1 MQYGIYYAY
10 WETEWGGNFVP
21 YVEKC
26 ARLGFDVLEV
36 ACGAFDRENDAF
48 FHELA
53 AAARANG
60 MALTGGYGP
69 RKEHDLA
76 TADNAQAEQAFRFY
90 ADMFRKMELAGIDR
104 LGGAL
109 YSYWPA
115 HGTPQTDKAADTA
128 RSVRRMQR
136 LADLASDHGITLG
149 MEALNRFEGYLINT
163 AQECIDYV
171 RAVDR
176 PNVKVML
183 DTFHMNIEED
193 SLTDAIRRSGK
204 LLGHFHVGEANRRC
218 PGPNGR
224 FDWYAIGQ
232 CTPGVIAVNTATFVG
247 QKQKGVLG
255 GIAATLGV
263 VFPSLVI
270 ITIIAAF
277 IRNFADL
284 PAVQNAFAGIRAC
297 VCVLILNA
305 VVKLW
310 KKSVVDWKAF
320 LIFAVVF
327 LGSVFLDLSPVLY
340 VLAAALAGVVIKSLE
355 VRAK

>member
-76 TADNAQAEQAFRFY
+76 TADNAQAEQTFRFY

-193 SLTDAIRRSGK
+193 SMVEAILLAGNK
-204 LLGHFHVGEANRRC
+204 LGHFHVGENNRRV
-218 PGPNGR
+218 PGKGGFPWYEIGMALRAIGYQKNVVMEPFVMSGGGVGSDIKVWRDLSNGATTEQLDADARRSVEYLRYVFEGPNSDYR
-224 FDWYAIGQ
+224 S
-232 CTPGVIAVNTATFVG
+232 
-247 QKQKGVLG
+247 VL
-255 GIAATLGV
+255 
-263 VFPSLVI
+263 
-270 ITIIAAF
+270 
-277 IRNFADL
+277 R
-284 PAVQNAFAGIRAC
+284 
-297 VCVLILNA
+297 
-305 VVKLW
+305 K
-310 KKSVVDWKAF
+310 
-320 LIFAVVF
+320 
-327 LGSVFLDLSPVLY
+327 
-340 VLAAALAGVVIKSLE
+340 
-355 VRAK
+355 

>member
-76 TADNAQAEQAFRFY
+76 TADNAQAEQTFRFY

-128 RSVRRMQR
+128 RSARRMQR

-193 SLTDAIRRSGK
+193 SPHRR
-204 LLGHFHVGEANRRC
+204 HPPQRQAARPFPRRRGEPPLPRPEWPLRLARHRT
-218 PGPNGR
+218 G
-224 FDWYAIGQ
+224 
-232 CTPGVIAVNTATFVG
+232 
-247 QKQKGVLG
+247 
-255 GIAATLGV
+255 AA
-263 VFPSLVI
+263 
-270 ITIIAAF
+270 
-277 IRNFADL
+277 
-284 PAVQNAFAGIRAC
+284 
-297 VCVLILNA
+297 
-305 VVKLW
+305 
-310 KKSVVDWKAF
+310 
-320 LIFAVVF
+320 
-327 LGSVFLDLSPVLY
+327 
-340 VLAAALAGVVIKSLE
+340 
-355 VRAK
+355 

>member
-76 TADNAQAEQAFRFY
+76 TADNAQAEQTFRFY

-183 DTFHMNIEED
+183 DTFHMNIEERNIGA
-193 SLTDAIRRSGK
+193 AIRLAGK
-204 LLGHFHVGEANRRC
+204 DLCHLHLGEQNRMV
-218 PGPNGR
+218 PGKGSLP
-224 FDWYAIGQ
+224 WQEIGQ
-232 CTPGVIAVNTATFVG
+232 ALRDIEYQGVTVMEPFVMTGGTIGEQIKVWRNLCPDVSEEALDRDAMGAVNFVRH
-247 QKQKGVLG
+247 
-255 GIAATLGV
+255 
-263 VFPSLVI
+263 VFE
-270 ITIIAAF
+270 
-277 IRNFADL
+277 
-284 PAVQNAFAGIRAC
+284 G
-297 VCVLILNA
+297 
-305 VVKLW
+305 
-310 KKSVVDWKAF
+310 
-320 LIFAVVF
+320 
-327 LGSVFLDLSPVLY
+327 
-340 VLAAALAGVVIKSLE
+340 
-355 VRAK
+355 

>member
-76 TADNAQAEQAFRFY
+76 TADNAQAEQTFRFY

-136 LADLASDHGITLG
+136 LADLASNHGITLG

-193 SLTDAIRRSGK
+193 SLTDAIRRSARGRK
-204 LLGHFHVGEANRRC
+204 RQTHTPRLRGSSRQRGLDYLPVSGFQSVSYRFQPCGRLEKGCSGNRELL
-218 PGPNGR
+218 
-224 FDWYAIGQ
+224 
-232 CTPGVIAVNTATFVG
+232 
-247 QKQKGVLG
+247 
-255 GIAATLGV
+255 
-263 VFPSLVI
+263 
-270 ITIIAAF
+270 
-277 IRNFADL
+277 
-284 PAVQNAFAGIRAC
+284 
-297 VCVLILNA
+297 
-305 VVKLW
+305 
-310 KKSVVDWKAF
+310 
-320 LIFAVVF
+320 
-327 LGSVFLDLSPVLY
+327 
-340 VLAAALAGVVIKSLE
+340 
-355 VRAK
+355 

>member
-60 MALTGGYGP
+60 MTLTGGYGP

-76 TADNAQAEQAFRFY
+76 TADNAQAEQTFRFY

-176 PNVKVML
+176 PNVKDKFVAVIGGGAERFCL
-183 DTFHMNIEED
+183 ALQKVQAREDGGLRTAAGDEIHVLQAAGFIKFLLELGTELFDFHD
-193 SLTDAIRRSGK
+193 
-204 LLGHFHVGEANRRC
+204 
-218 PGPNGR
+218 
-224 FDWYAIGQ
+224 
-232 CTPGVIAVNTATFVG
+232 
-247 QKQKGVLG
+247 
-255 GIAATLGV
+255 
-263 VFPSLVI
+263 
-270 ITIIAAF
+270 
-277 IRNFADL
+277 
-284 PAVQNAFAGIRAC
+284 
-297 VCVLILNA
+297 
-305 VVKLW
+305 
-310 KKSVVDWKAF
+310 
-320 LIFAVVF
+320 
-327 LGSVFLDLSPVLY
+327 
-340 VLAAALAGVVIKSLE
+340 
-355 VRAK
+355 